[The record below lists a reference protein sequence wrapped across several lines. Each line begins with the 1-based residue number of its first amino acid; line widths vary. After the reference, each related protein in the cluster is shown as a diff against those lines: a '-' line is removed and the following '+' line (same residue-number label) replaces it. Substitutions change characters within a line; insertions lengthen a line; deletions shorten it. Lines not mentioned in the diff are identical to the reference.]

1 MMKIFLI
8 AFFSMIAG
16 ISFGQATDTLDNG
29 IVIHGDFRLGMVKKQ
44 EVKQNIEFLKS
55 RSKRIKG
62 YRLMVLN
69 TRDKDYAF
77 KIRTE
82 LLQNFPDQKPYMW
95 YANPY
100 IRIKFGD
107 FATKDEAKEYQEKV
121 SAMMGGAKI
130 YLLNE
135 TVDLRPGKDWDP
147 ETVRNLVLDLD

>member
-1 MMKIFLI
+1 
-8 AFFSMIAG
+8 
-16 ISFGQATDTLDNG
+16 
-29 IVIHGDFRLGMVKKQ
+29 
-44 EVKQNIEFLKS
+44 
-55 RSKRIKG
+55 
-62 YRLMVLN
+62 MVLN